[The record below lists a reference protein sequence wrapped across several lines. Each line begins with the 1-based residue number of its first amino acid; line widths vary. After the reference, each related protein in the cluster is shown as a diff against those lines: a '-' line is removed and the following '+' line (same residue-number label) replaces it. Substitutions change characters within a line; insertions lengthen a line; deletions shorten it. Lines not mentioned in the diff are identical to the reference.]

1 MKKLLICLAVLSLY
15 CVAAYGQDV
24 IVNGKVGKVIADKPV
39 LETIYYKPAA
49 GIPEAILMG
58 RAIVDAHRAR
68 KTESYKTEMTHEDRV
83 ATNIKRLDDMRA
95 KLSVW
100 GFKNESDLITQSK
113 VADEKAGIKP
123 GEGWK

>member
-1 MKKLLICLAVLSLY
+1 MKKLLICLVALSLY

-39 LETIYYKPAA
+39 LETIYYKAVA
-49 GIPEAILMG
+49 NIPNEILMG

-83 ATNIKRLDDMRA
+83 ATNISRLADMRA
-95 KLSVW
+95 KLAVW
-100 GFKNESDLITQSK
+100 GFKNEGDLMTQSK
-113 VADEKAGIKP
+113 AADLKAGVKP
-123 GEGWK
+123 EAGWQ